1 MITYSRALSQA
12 VEYLGQSEIPLQISL
27 EGEFQEGWYFC
38 YQAKEFLETGDFSA
52 RLAGNGPFLIDRDSG
67 ELVVLGTARPLEEY
81 LNDYVEQKR
90 ARMA

>member
-1 MITYSRALSQA
+1 VITYSRALSQA
-12 VEYLGQSEIPLQISL
+12 AEYLRQSEILVQISL

-38 YQAKEFLETGDFSA
+38 YQSKEFLDTGGFSA
-52 RLAGNGPFLIDRDSG
+52 QLAGNGPFLIDRDSG

-81 LNDYVEQKR
+81 LNEYVKQKR